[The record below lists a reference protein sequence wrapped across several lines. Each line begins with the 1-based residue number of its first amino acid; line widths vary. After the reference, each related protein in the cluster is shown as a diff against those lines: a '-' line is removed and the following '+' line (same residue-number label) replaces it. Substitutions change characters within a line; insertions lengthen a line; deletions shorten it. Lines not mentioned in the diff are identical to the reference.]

1 MEQDSN
7 AAAVNAAPPV
17 DPSLPLGPRRKA
29 QAQARPARGGMKR
42 APKPKAIDAP
52 KASTE
57 SERETKAGGDGGQDG
72 ISAPVVIVPQDAP
85 RVPVKVVKPTMGKA
99 KGKVGRKGKATV
111 GKDGEGEGDENKG
124 KVGRPPRSIS
134 DEDRKKTVRAIA
146 LGMPLERAAL
156 ICGFP
161 SASGGAWQRYLDR
174 NPDFRAEIDR
184 AKGHGE
190 ADLLIAVEDCSPGWQ
205 GKAWLLER
213 ARGYTMRAGI
223 EHSGPNGRPLSVVA
237 QVFTTLEAPGK

>member
-1 MEQDSN
+1 
-7 AAAVNAAPPV
+7 
-17 DPSLPLGPRRKA
+17 
-29 QAQARPARGGMKR
+29 MKR
-42 APKPKAIDAP
+42 ENKPKAMP
-52 KASTE
+52 E
-57 SERETKAGGDGGQDG
+57 PERETMAGGDGGNEG
-72 ISAPVVIVPQDAP
+72 TLAPVVVMDAQAP
-85 RVPVKVVKPTMGKA
+85 RVPVMKVKARGKA
-99 KGKVGRKGKATV
+99 GRKGKERV
-111 GKDGEGEGDENKG
+111 GERGDGEWDENKG

-190 ADLLIAVEDCSPGWQ
+190 ADLLIAVEDCAPGWQ

>member
-1 MEQDSN
+1 MENESN
-7 AAAVNAAPPV
+7 AVAALAAPPV
-17 DPSLPLGPRRKA
+17 DPSLPLGPRRR
-29 QAQARPARGGMKR
+29 AQARPARGGVKR
-42 APKPKAIDAP
+42 ETKPKAMP
-52 KASTE
+52 E
-57 SERETKAGGDGGQDG
+57 PERETMAGGDGGQDG
-72 ISAPVVIVPQDAP
+72 IVAPVVVVNPEAP
-85 RVPVKVVKPTMGKA
+85 RVPVVRVKARGKA
-99 KGKVGRKGKATV
+99 GRKGKGTV
-111 GKDGEGEGDENKG
+111 GKDGKGDDG
-124 KVGRPPRSIS
+124 RTGRPPRTVAEA
-134 DEDRKKTVRAIA
+134 DLKKTVRAVA
-146 LGMPLERAAL
+146 LGMPLERAAM

-161 SASGGAWQRYLDR
+161 PGSGAWQRYLDR
-174 NPDFRAEIDR
+174 NPDFKAEIDR